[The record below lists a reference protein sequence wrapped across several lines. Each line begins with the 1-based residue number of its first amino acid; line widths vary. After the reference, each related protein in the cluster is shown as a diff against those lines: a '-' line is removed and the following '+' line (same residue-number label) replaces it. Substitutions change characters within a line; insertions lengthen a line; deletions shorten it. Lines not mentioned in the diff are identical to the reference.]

1 MLPECA
7 RLSSPEISM
16 LDLPESQRTELFSQ
30 LSTLEGAGVA
40 VDRALKTIAASSTG
54 QLALRAGQ
62 AAIAIGNG
70 HSIAEAG
77 RHVGLFTA
85 FETNLLQVVMQ
96 AGSPES
102 VYRRL
107 ARYYDRRVQ
116 HRRKVKTKLTLPVL
130 LLVMAI
136 FISPLPQLLVGEISV
151 EIYLMRTLGV
161 CLLLAFIPYLL
172 KQLPIWLRDS
182 RLQRDNA
189 GDWIASLIMHTPL
202 FGSVHIRRSR
212 TQFLQVLCLLLQA
225 GIPVFDAVP
234 MAASTVPDNRIRK
247 DFETIL
253 ERLQSGLSLSHA
265 LSQSVYF
272 DDSTVLVAAAGEA
285 TGDAG
290 EVICRYA
297 ESEFQQLQKFD
308 DEVATWLPRLFYFAV
323 LLLMAWGIVSSMPG
337 PSA

>member
-1 MLPECA
+1 MQ
-7 RLSSPEISM
+7 
-16 LDLPESQRTELFSQ
+16 DLPESQRTELFSQ
-30 LSTLEGAGVA
+30 LSTLEGAGVPA
-40 VDRALKTIAASSTG
+40 DRALKTIAASSTG

-70 HSIAEAG
+70 HSVAAAG
-77 RHVGLFTA
+77 KHVGLFTA
-85 FETNLLQVVMQ
+85 FETNLLQAVMH

-116 HRRKVKTKLTLPVL
+116 HRRKVKTKLILPVL

-136 FISPLPQLLVGEISV
+136 FISPLPQLVVGEISAEV
-151 EIYLMRTLGV
+151 YLMRTLGV
-161 CLLLAFIPYLL
+161 CLLLAFIPYVL
-172 KQLPIWLRDS
+172 KQLPIWLRES
-182 RLQRDNA
+182 RLQGNNA
-189 GDWIASLIMHTPL
+189 GDWIASLIMHLPL
-202 FGSVHIRRSR
+202 SGSVQVRRNR

-234 MAASTVPDNRIRK
+234 LAASTVPDNRIRK
-247 DFETIL
+247 DFEAIL
-253 ERLQSGLSLSHA
+253 GRLQSGLSLSDA
-265 LSQSVYF
+265 LSQSAYF
-272 DDSTVLVAAAGEA
+272 DGSAVLVTAAGEA

-290 EVICRYA
+290 EVICCYA
-297 ESEFQQLQKFD
+297 ESEYQHLQKFD
-308 DEVATWLPRLFYFAV
+308 DEFATWLPRLLYFAV